1 MGNWLADDL
10 FPSPLGELRI
20 AATERGVVRI
30 GFARASPEYAAWLV
44 RHLADHTRTSSLPT
58 LEQLREELADYFER
72 RLTRFRVPLDLL
84 GTPFQCAVWQ
94 ALRDIPYGE
103 TWTYGELAQRLGRPR
118 AVRAVGSANGANP
131 VPILVPCHRVVAAGA
146 KLGGYSGGLDI
157 KRRLLAL
164 ESDPMLRAPVVR
176 PSAPTGAGTKR
187 PSKDP
192 PRRPER

>member
-1 MGNWLADDL
+1 V
-10 FPSPLGELRI
+10 

-30 GFARASPEYAAWLV
+30 GFARASRDYAAWLA
-44 RHLADHTRTSSLPT
+44 RYLGDHSRTTSLPA

-72 RLTRFRVPLDLL
+72 RLITRFRVPLDLL

-131 VPILVPCHRVVAAGA
+131 VPIMVPCHRVVAAGS

-164 ESDPMLRAPVVR
+164 ESDLQLRASGAR
-176 PSAPTGAGTKR
+176 PAAPETR
-187 PSKDP
+187 PARRDP
-192 PRRPER
+192 GRRPER